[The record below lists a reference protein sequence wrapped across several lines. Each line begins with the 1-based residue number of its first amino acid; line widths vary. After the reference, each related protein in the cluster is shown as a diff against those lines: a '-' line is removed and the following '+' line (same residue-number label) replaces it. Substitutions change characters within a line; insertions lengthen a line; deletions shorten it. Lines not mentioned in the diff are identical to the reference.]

1 MRKLI
6 LILFLASF
14 LISGCSVDDIKNL
27 KDSVGNSSENTG
39 TPRETIHEF
48 NMPSAAGSVIYGTST
63 ISIDASN
70 TSEGYVMIRY
80 TGSAPK
86 IQVQIF
92 NPDGSEYDYP
102 LAIGEYQTLPLT
114 GGNGTYRIDVLEN
127 VTEDMYSL
135 GCSQNINVTLNDE
148 FRPYLYP
155 NQYVN
160 YTAESAAVAKG
171 IELSD
176 NSTDDISYITNV
188 YNWVIDNIAYDTE
201 LAENVTVNY
210 IPNVDK
216 TYETQKG
223 ICFDYASLMS
233 AMLRSQGIPTKLVV
247 GYSGTAYHAWISV
260 YIDGSGWVDDIIEFN
275 GSDWSL
281 MDPTLAANNANNDSA
296 VKEYVGDGS
305 NYTAKYTY

>member
-1 MRKLI
+1 MKKLI
-6 LILFLASF
+6 SILLLSSILIT
-14 LISGCSVDDIKNL
+14 GCSLDDL
-27 KDSVGNSSENTG
+27 KKSGTTSEEG
-39 TPRETIHEF
+39 GAPRETVHEF
-48 NMPSAAGSVIYGTST
+48 IMPEASGTTVYGTSS

-70 TSEGYVMIRY
+70 TAEGYVMIRY

-102 LAIGEYQTLPLT
+102 LSIGDYQTLPLT
-114 GGNGTYRIDVLEN
+114 GGDGNYRIDVLEN
-127 VTEDMYSL
+127 VTEDMYSI
-135 GCSQNINVTLNDE
+135 GCSQNITVALNDE

-160 YTAESAAVAKG
+160 YTPESSAITKG

-176 NSTDDISYITNV
+176 ASTDDISYITNV
-188 YNWVIDNIAYDTE
+188 YNWVIENIKYDTE
-201 LAENVTVNY
+201 LASNVTVNY
-210 IPNVDK
+210 IPDVDT
-216 TYETQKG
+216 TYTTKKG

-233 AMLRSQGIPTKLVV
+233 AMLRSQKIPTKLVV

-281 MDPTLAANNANNDSA
+281 MDPTLAANNVDNDSA